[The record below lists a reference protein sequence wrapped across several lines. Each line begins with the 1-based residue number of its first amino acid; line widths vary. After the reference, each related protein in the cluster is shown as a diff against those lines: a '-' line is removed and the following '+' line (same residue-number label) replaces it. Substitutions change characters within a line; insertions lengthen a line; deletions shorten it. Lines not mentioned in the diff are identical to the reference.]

1 MNKYII
7 KYTLFFLPFI
17 MALGIEIFVLPV
29 DYFTFRAWE
38 ALNVKESLGILNGP
52 FFPNRVLTKTETR
65 GELKGNP
72 ACATEKKDVLW
83 ITDKYGYRKANL
95 PAQRFPV
102 VVIGDSNIA
111 GAGLTQDDM
120 FSEVLERKLHTPVY
134 PIASRSVRHIFNHG
148 LIRQSPPDVIILAN
162 IERNLSGIHYK
173 LPKNARFKKLS
184 GLDKIMLDFQLNE
197 FIQSAA
203 VVINRILKSN
213 MLHYVRARINSYRFP
228 GSGED
233 SNAECPILFLQGA
246 AANRD
251 VPDGIIE
258 ATAHTI
264 KRYSD
269 FFTAQ
274 NIRFIFLPIPN
285 KENIYY
291 RYLGTSKPVFLKN
304 LIRKLR
310 SLNVEV
316 IDTQKAFDDAS
327 SKANVVLYDKDETHW
342 NKAGVTIAAE
352 LTADF
357 IRTPKH
363 TVRPSP

>member
-1 MNKYII
+1 MNKHLI
-7 KYTLFFLPFI
+7 KYALFFLPFLI
-17 MALGIEIFVLPV
+17 ALGIEIFILPV

-38 ALNVKESLGILNGP
+38 ALSVKDSLGILNGP
-52 FFPNRVLTKTETR
+52 FFPNRVMTKTETR
-65 GELKGNP
+65 GELKGHP

-83 ITDKYGYRKANL
+83 MTDKYGYRKANV
-95 PAQRFPV
+95 PV
-102 VVIGDSNIA
+102 KRIPIVVIGDSNIA

-134 PIASRSVRHIFNHG
+134 PVASRSVRHIFNHG
-148 LIRQSPPDVIILAN
+148 LIRQSPPDVVILSN
-162 IERNLSGIHYK
+162 IERNLSSIRYK
-173 LPKNARFKKLS
+173 LPKNARFRELS
-184 GLDKIMLDFQLNE
+184 GLDKIVLNLQINE
-197 FIQSAA
+197 YIQSAA
-203 VVINRILKSN
+203 VIINRILKSN
-213 MLHYVRARINSYRFP
+213 MLHYVRARINPYRLP
-228 GSGED
+228 GSRED
-233 SNAECPILFLQGA
+233 SNAECPVLFLQGA

-251 VPDGIIE
+251 VSDDIIE

-264 KRYSD
+264 KQYSD

-291 RYLGTSKPVFLKN
+291 RYLETSKPVFLDN

-310 SLNVEV
+310 EMNVEV

-327 SKANVVLYDKDETHW
+327 SKTNVVLYDKDETHW
-342 NKAGVTIAAE
+342 NKEGVTIAAE

-357 IRTPKH
+357 IRNKKNVTE
-363 TVRPSP
+363 SF